1 MITASLLLWV
11 SSRPDREQGYV
22 AVMAVFP
29 SFSTYR
35 HPVAECALST
45 VLDVPV
51 PELYEISLSEGHTLA
66 QIMLRTKS

>member
-1 MITASLLLWV
+1 MITASLLFWV

-22 AVMAVFP
+22 AVMVVFP

-35 HPVAECALST
+35 HPVAEYALSS
-45 VLDVPV
+45 VLDVLV
-51 PELYEISLSEGHTLA
+51 PEPYEVSLSEGHTLA

>member
-1 MITASLLLWV
+1 M
-11 SSRPDREQGYV
+11 

-35 HPVAECALST
+35 QPVAECARSS

-51 PELYEISLSEGHTLA
+51 PELYEVSLSEGHTLA